1 MGIANSISSAGI
13 NEEDIK
19 KESFPDASTND
30 LQDIAKSSPLDL
42 SLGDWKRILTPQQF
56 HVTRLKGTERAFTS
70 QFNKIDGSGVFA
82 CVNCDNN
89 LFDSNTKFNS
99 GTGWPSFYAP
109 LNQTTSVATDT
120 DYNIG
125 VARTEV
131 HCARCG
137 SHLGHVFNDGPR
149 PTGQRYC
156 INGVSLKFNPEKSL

>member
-1 MGIANSISSAGI
+1 MGIGNSISDREI
-13 NEEDIK
+13 KEKDIQ
-19 KESFPDASTND
+19 KESFSNSSISE
-30 LQDIAKSSPLDL
+30 LQEKAKTEPLEL
-42 SLGDWKRILTPQQF
+42 SLGDWKRILTPAQF

-70 QFNKIDGSGVFA
+70 PLNKINKNGNFL
-82 CVNCDNN
+82 CVNCENS
-89 LFDSNTKFNS
+89 LFKYKTKFNS

-109 LNQTTSVATDT
+109 INERASVATTT

-137 SHLGHVFNDGPR
+137 AHLGHVFNDGPK

-156 INGVSLKFNPEKSL
+156 INGAALKFVGEK